1 MTRRR
6 RRAALLV
13 AGGLA
18 VAACSSSS
26 HSKAPT
32 PTTTAAAGAHV
43 LLVGSYRGH
52 AGGYQTIQAAVDAA
66 RPGDWVLIG
75 PGDYHEQYDH
85 TAPVGP
91 AASAGVYITT
101 PGLHL
106 RGMDRNRVVVD
117 GTKPGSP
124 PCSAAAAD
132 QDPGPLNG
140 AGKPAGRN
148 GIEVWKADGTSVDNL
163 TACNFVT
170 GADGGGNEIWW
181 NGGDGSGT
189 VGMGAYNGS
198 YLNATSTYAAGA
210 TTGSYGIFVSNA
222 GGPGLI
228 AHSYASNMSDAGFY
242 IGACADCN
250 VTLDD
255 AHAQYSSLGYSGTN
269 SGGHLV
275 VKNSEFDHNKTGFT
289 TNSQNNDDAP
299 SPQDGACPGNGI
311 GPTGTHSC
319 WVFEDNYVHDNN
331 NPNVPSEGSANLGWP
346 GGGLV
351 IAGGRNDTVVDNRF
365 VDNASWAVSVVPY
378 PDTGTPPPVAHC
390 VGGDPNGYPALG
402 IKGCYYAAWGNEIAN
417 NTFSGNGSYGN
428 PTNRGPGR
436 PQRQPRPRQLL
447 ARQHRSGGDHEHS
460 RQPAADQRDLRR
472 AGRGGRNHEPAVG
485 AVALRVRAPRPV
497 PAQARDELPAADG
510 GGPARAGAPDD
521 HAQPV
526 RRRPRQP
533 VVRHRQAGGLVAV
546 AARPARRGRVPDR
559 PVTPAPHVPGRP
571 SALGLQ
577 SLRCRRRCSCIHS
590 RAGGSPAT
598 PAP

>member
-43 LLVGSYRGH
+43 LLVGFYHGH
-52 AGGYQTIQAAVDAA
+52 AGAYQTIQAAVDAA
-66 RPGDWVLIG
+66 TPGDWVLIG

-85 TAPVGP
+85 TAAVGP
-91 AASAGVYITT
+91 EASAGVYITT
-101 PGLHL
+101 PSVHV
-106 RGMDRNRVVVD
+106 RGMDRNAVIVD

-124 PCSAAAAD
+124 PCSTAAAD

-163 TACNFVT
+163 TACNFLT

-198 YLNATSTYAAGA
+198 YLNASTTYAAGA
-210 TTGSYGIFVSNA
+210 TNGSYGIFVSNA

-255 AHAQYSSLGYSGTN
+255 AHAQYSSLGYSGT
-269 SGGHLV
+269 
-275 VKNSEFDHNKTGFT
+275 
-289 TNSQNNDDAP
+289 
-299 SPQDGACPGNGI
+299 
-311 GPTGTHSC
+311 
-319 WVFEDNYVHDNN
+319 
-331 NPNVPSEGSANLGWP
+331 
-346 GGGLV
+346 
-351 IAGGRNDTVVDNRF
+351 VVDNRF

-402 IKGCYYAAWGNEIAN
+402 IKGCYYAAWGNEVAH

-428 PTNRGPGR
+428 PTNGDLADLSDSHDPGNCWHDNTDPAGITSTPANLQQTNGTCGAPGAGAGITSPLLAQLLCASELLAPCPPKPGMSYPRQTAVVLPALAPQTTMPNPCAGVPANPWCSTGR
-436 PQRQPRPRQLL
+436 P
-447 ARQHRSGGDHEHS
+447 
-460 RQPAADQRDLRR
+460 
-472 AGRGGRNHEPAVG
+472 VG
-485 AVALRVRAPRPV
+485 SSLW
-497 PAQARDELPAADG
+497 LPALLGALG
-510 GGPARAGAPDD
+510 FPTGRARGRRTSL
-521 HAQPV
+521 V
-526 RRRPRQP
+526 GRRP
-533 VVRHRQAGGLVAV
+533 
-546 AARPARRGRVPDR
+546 
-559 PVTPAPHVPGRP
+559 
-571 SALGLQ
+571 
-577 SLRCRRRCSCIHS
+577 
-590 RAGGSPAT
+590 
-598 PAP
+598 

>member
-13 AGGLA
+13 AGGLV

-140 AGKPAGRN
+140 AGKPAGPN

-210 TTGSYGIFVSNA
+210 TNGSYGIFVSNA

-299 SPQDGACPGNGI
+299 SPQDGACPGTGI

-402 IKGCYYAAWGNEIAN
+402 IKGCYYAAWGNEIAH

-428 PTNRGPGR
+428 PTNGDLADLSDSHDPGNCWHDNTDPAGITSTPANLQQTNGTCGAPGAGAGITSPLLAQLLCASELLAPCPPKPGMSYPRQTAVVLPALAPQTTMPNPCAGVPANPWCTTGR
-436 PQRQPRPRQLL
+436 P
-447 ARQHRSGGDHEHS
+447 
-460 RQPAADQRDLRR
+460 
-472 AGRGGRNHEPAVG
+472 VG
-485 AVALRVRAPRPV
+485 SSLW
-497 PAQARDELPAADG
+497 LPALLGALG
-510 GGPARAGAPDD
+510 FPTGRARGRRTSL
-521 HAQPV
+521 V
-526 RRRPRQP
+526 GRRP
-533 VVRHRQAGGLVAV
+533 
-546 AARPARRGRVPDR
+546 
-559 PVTPAPHVPGRP
+559 
-571 SALGLQ
+571 
-577 SLRCRRRCSCIHS
+577 
-590 RAGGSPAT
+590 
-598 PAP
+598 